1 MSIAVAMSGGM
12 DSTAAALIL
21 AETGRDVVGLHMAL
35 HSGSDQTWER
45 ARKAAA
51 EIGVPIQLFDL
62 SEEFRDLVVR
72 PFVDEYSRGRTPS
85 PCPRCNRFIKMGL
98 LMDAARAIGC
108 DRLATGHY
116 ARVEHRVDGPVLL
129 KGVDR
134 VKDQSYFLFMLT
146 GEMLQHAEFPLGQF
160 TKDWTRQFLKEHG
173 ISVWETDESQELC
186 FIPKGHYRDFL
197 VQQGVVSEPGPI
209 TDLDGRILGR
219 HQGITSYTVG
229 QRRGLGICGPEPLYV
244 VRLDSASNTVIVGP
258 KKHTFVKGLTIGE
271 VNILLKES
279 PLAGARFHVKVRS
292 TAREVPC
299 TVTGVSEDEL
309 TLVFDDP
316 QSGVAPGQAAVL
328 YSGERVAA
336 GGWIEDTRGAA
347 TRH

>member
-21 AETGRDVVGLHMAL
+21 AMAGQEVVGLHMAL
-35 HSGSDQTWER
+35 HSASDQTWER

-51 EIGVPIQLFDL
+51 EIGVPIQRFDL
-62 SEEFRDLVVR
+62 SEEFRNLVVR

-98 LMDAARAIGC
+98 LMDAARSIGC

-116 ARVEHRVDGPVLL
+116 ARVEEREEGPVLL

-146 GEMLQHAEFPLGQF
+146 REMLRHAVFPLGQF
-160 TKDWTRQFLKEHG
+160 TKDRTREFLKEHG
-173 ISVWETDESQELC
+173 ISVWETSESQELC
-186 FIPKGHYRDFL
+186 FIPEGHYREFL
-197 VQQGVVSEPGPI
+197 LQQGVVNEPGPV
-209 TDLDGRILGR
+209 TDLEGHVLGR
-219 HQGITSYTVG
+219 HEGITRYTVG
-229 QRRGLGICGPEPLYV
+229 QRRGIGVCGPEPLYV
-244 VRLDSASNTVIVGP
+244 VRLDAASNTVVVGP
-258 KKHTFVKGLTIGE
+258 KKDTFAKGLSIRQ
-271 VNILLKES
+271 VNVLLKES
-279 PLAGARFHVKVRS
+279 PLRGERFHVKVRS
-292 TAREVPC
+292 TAKEVPC
-299 TVTGVSEDEL
+299 TVTGVREDEL
-309 TLVFDDP
+309 VLELDDP

-336 GGWIEDTRGAA
+336 GGWIEETRADR
-347 TRH
+347 T